1 MGYLQ
6 DILLSGTL
14 ASGLLIG
21 LIHSSNYWNAQFFG
35 WEMGLNRSF
44 HRTYN
49 DHLGYNGAFYTWALV
64 LTIVA
69 FLLLRAFSRIK
80 MLRMIAGAAALAV
93 PSACLW
99 FVECSRSSNL
109 PCEGEAWLRLEG
121 FAAVGCALLYAYTR
135 WPISVPTTV
144 AMLTLHSA
152 LWIHAYSVTFEVYG
166 FCLLTPPIVA
176 YFSTLMWGYSLKRDR
191 QQHGALHQLPT

>member
-49 DHLGYNGAFYTWALV
+49 DHLGYNCAFYTWALV

-69 FLLLRAFSRIK
+69 FLLLRAFSRINR
-80 MLRMIAGAAALAV
+80 LRMIAGAAALAL
-93 PSACLW
+93 PSACL
-99 FVECSRSSNL
+99 
-109 PCEGEAWLRLEG
+109 
-121 FAAVGCALLYAYTR
+121 
-135 WPISVPTTV
+135 
-144 AMLTLHSA
+144 
-152 LWIHAYSVTFEVYG
+152 
-166 FCLLTPPIVA
+166 
-176 YFSTLMWGYSLKRDR
+176 
-191 QQHGALHQLPT
+191 